1 MIFRKVKHNFH
12 RIIFEKHG
20 HVYYIITKNS
30 IYSMTTFSLK
40 VLSSVFMAVLL
51 LSMIYKIFIELDQL
65 KLFDHE
71 QLE

>member
-12 RIIFEKHG
+12 RMIFEKHG

-40 VLSSVFMAVLL
+40 ILSSVFMAV

>member
-12 RIIFEKHG
+12 RMIFEKHR

-40 VLSSVFMAVLL
+40 ILSSVFMAV

>member
-1 MIFRKVKHNFH
+1 
-12 RIIFEKHG
+12 
-20 HVYYIITKNS
+20 
-30 IYSMTTFSLK
+30 MTTFSLK
-40 VLSSVFMAVLL
+40 ILSSVFMAV

>member
-12 RIIFEKHG
+12 RMIFEKHG

-30 IYSMTTFSLK
+30 IYSMTAFSLK
-40 VLSSVFMAVLL
+40 ILSSVFMAV

>member
-12 RIIFEKHG
+12 RMIFEKHG
-20 HVYYIITKNS
+20 HFYYIITKNS

-40 VLSSVFMAVLL
+40 ILSSVFMAV